1 MIPMRPSVSVMVL
14 MMTLSAPVALSEEA
28 VTADLGID
36 HSALPLSVDGFDDV
50 RNGVFREGRVYIAGQ
65 PSEEALQRFQ
75 KLGVTVV
82 INLRTPAEM
91 ENRERV
97 PFDEAEVVR
106 ELGMEYVF
114 IPLGGDDHP
123 YTPEAVDEFASA
135 LQRHSGPV
143 LLHCTVAWRASYM
156 WVAYL
161 ISEQD
166 FPLDVAL
173 ARGEAIAISPPP
185 LEGLL
190 GKDLTYSYK
199 E

>member
-1 MIPMRPSVSVMVL
+1 MHPSVFVIVIW
-14 MMTLSAPVALSEEA
+14 MTVSAAVALSEEA

-36 HSALPLSVDGFDDV
+36 RTALPLPVDGFDDV
-50 RNGVFREGRVYIAGQ
+50 QNGVFREGRVYLAGQ
-65 PSEEALQRFQ
+65 PSEEALKRF
-75 KLGVTVV
+75 KELGVTAV

-97 PFDEAEVVR
+97 PFEEAEVVR
-106 ELGMEYVF
+106 EFGMEYVL

-123 YTPEAVDEFASA
+123 YTPEAVDDFAAA

-161 ISEQD
+161 ILKQD

-185 LEGLL
+185 LQGLL
-190 GKDLTYSYK
+190 GKDLTYSY
-199 E
+199 EE

>member
-1 MIPMRPSVSVMVL
+1 MKRLYLLVPLIALL
-14 MMTLSAPVALSEEA
+14 MTTSAAVAFPQET
-28 VTADLGID
+28 VTADLEID
-36 HSALPLSVDGFDDV
+36 RTALPLPVDGFDDV
-50 RNGVFREGRVYIAGQ
+50 TGGVFREGRVYVAGQ
-65 PSEEALQRFQ
+65 PGKEALKRFQ
-75 KLGVTVV
+75 KLGVTAV

-91 ENRERV
+91 DNRERV

-106 ELGMEYVF
+106 ELGLEYVF

-123 YTPEAVDEFASA
+123 YTPEAVDEFAA
-135 LQRHSGPV
+135 TLQRHSGPV

-156 WVAYL
+156 WAAYL
-161 ISEQD
+161 ISKHG

-185 LEGLL
+185 LQGLL
-190 GKDLTYSYK
+190 GRDLTLRYK